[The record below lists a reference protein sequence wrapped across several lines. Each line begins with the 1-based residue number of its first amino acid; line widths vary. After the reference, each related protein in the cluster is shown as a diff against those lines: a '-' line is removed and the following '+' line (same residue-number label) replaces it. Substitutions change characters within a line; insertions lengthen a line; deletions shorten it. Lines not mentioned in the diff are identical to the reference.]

1 MKISEIKKLEVFT
14 LDNAERKDVNFSV
27 SLVYRGNFNDDRL
40 IDSKKVIFA
49 EIENKPLVWFD
60 VYLGKKKDN
69 KVKIAFIYANKKDI
83 YFLEDDGVKV
93 KLIKKKEFSH
103 YYTDDYDDKYIIS
116 TEIW

>member
-1 MKISEIKKLEVFT
+1 MKVSEIKKLEVFT

-69 KVKIAFIYANKKDI
+69 KV
-83 YFLEDDGVKV
+83 DDDFFE
-93 KLIKKKEFSH
+93 LIDSMYKERI
-103 YYTDDYDDKYIIS
+103 D
-116 TEIW
+116 E